1 MSTYKK
7 KIIFEDLSKQK
18 NHPKNLT
25 NVFDF
30 YFAQANVSKT

>member
-7 KIIFEDLSKQK
+7 KIIFEDL
-18 NHPKNLT
+18 PKNLT